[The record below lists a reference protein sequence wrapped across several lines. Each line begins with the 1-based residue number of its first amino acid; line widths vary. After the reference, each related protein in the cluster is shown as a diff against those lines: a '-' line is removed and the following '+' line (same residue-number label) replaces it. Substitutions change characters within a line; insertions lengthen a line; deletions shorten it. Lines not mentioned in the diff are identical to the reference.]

1 MQRIPMTR
9 AGYEKLRKELERLI
23 KVERPKNVKDIEEA
37 RAHGDLSENAEY
49 HAAKEKQSFISGR
62 IQELQD
68 KIARANVID
77 PSSIN
82 QSRIAW
88 GATVKVYDLNTDEE
102 RKFVLV
108 GADEADVKN
117 GRISVT
123 SPVGKSLIGKE
134 VGDCVTIKVPA
145 RIVEYEVLEICFE

>member
-1 MQRIPMTR
+1 
-9 AGYEKLRKELERLI
+9 
-23 KVERPKNVKDIEEA
+23 
-37 RAHGDLSENAEY
+37 
-49 HAAKEKQSFISGR
+49 AAKEKQSFISGR

-134 VGDCVTIKVPA
+134 VGDCVTIKAPA
-145 RIVEYEVLEICFE
+145 RTVEYEVLEICFE